1 MNLYTTILLE
11 FLLVASSI
19 LILFKFRAKL
29 GLAPLYIL
37 LGSLQYL
44 QASLGSAFSF
54 NFFADY
60 VIYPGSIILFS
71 GVLFAVL
78 LIYIKEGVASARA
91 LIIGIVISNIIMTL
105 MFEITYLQ
113 EIIKNAS
120 INSYSL
126 FRVDLKYFIGGTTI
140 LILDFL
146 LLFILY
152 QYLVSRIKKLH
163 YFAIL
168 FITLFSILIFDAIA
182 FNVALFSGTP
192 LFKSSL
198 VSHLVGK
205 SLGALVFSILLYF
218 YVTYFDNETKS
229 TASFIA
235 NQNRDIFSIFK
246 YRKKYINL
254 KAEKAEVEKK
264 LVSQI
269 ESALKN
275 ISDGFVSL
283 DANWCYTYINDK
295 AGEILG
301 RSPESLIGKHI
312 WTEFP
317 DGVGLPFY
325 KSYYKAVE
333 TQQTQYLQEYYAPF
347 GKWFENRIYP
357 SPEGLTIYF
366 TDITEKKEAES
377 NNQMLLSLI
386 ETSDDFV
393 GLASLE
399 GAPIYLNSNGRSLVG
414 LAEKEALPASITDFF
429 PENYHDI
436 IINEHIPSIY
446 NERKWNGEVEFK
458 NFKTGKLIPIEMSGF
473 LIRDKISNEPMVLG
487 IVATNITERKKIE
500 GQIIESEKN
509 LDTIINNIGDPLF
522 VKDEQSRLIL
532 VNDAFCFIF
541 NLNRADI
548 LGKTLAENVPP
559 DEQESFLK
567 IDEHVL
573 KTGIENVNEETLT
586 LNGKN
591 RRIISTKKTRFI
603 DDYGHKFLIGVIRDI
618 TDRKNAE
625 IELKQSEEKFSKA
638 FESNVIGKAILNKEK
653 TIIEVNDALANIV
666 GFKRENML
674 GKTAVQIGLFN
685 FDDPKNLE
693 NEALLWSEFGE
704 KGYASNIELKYLL
717 NDGKELFILISL
729 QALQLY
735 NEDHVMITIVDITEK
750 KNAEAELEKYR
761 NNLEELVKTRTEEVN
776 FKNAE
781 LQRMNKLF
789 VGRELKMK
797 ELKNI
802 IKELQLRK

>member
-19 LILFKFRAKL
+19 LLLFKFRAKL

-37 LGSLQYL
+37 LGALQYL
-44 QASLGSAFSF
+44 QANLGSSFSF
-54 NFFADY
+54 KFLADY
-60 VIYPGSIILFS
+60 IIYPGSIILFS

-78 LIYIKEGVASARA
+78 LIYIKEGVASART
-91 LIIGIVISNIIMTL
+91 LIIGIMISNIIMTL
-105 MFEITYLQ
+105 MFEITYAQ
-113 EIIKNAS
+113 QI
-120 INSYSL
+120 INSPIVNPSSV
-126 FRVDLKYFIGGTTI
+126 FNVDFKYFIRGTTI
-140 LILDFL
+140 LLLDFL
-146 LLFILY
+146 LLVILY
-152 QYLVSRIKKLH
+152 QYLVSKFKKLH
-163 YFAIL
+163 YFLIL
-168 FITLFSILIFDAIA
+168 LITLSTILIFDEMA
-182 FNVALFSGTP
+182 FNFVLFYGTSI
-192 LFKSSL
+192 FKSSL
-198 VSHLVGK
+198 TSHLIGK
-205 SLGALVFSILLYF
+205 SLGALVFSIILYF
-218 YVTYFDNETKS
+218 YLKYFENETKS
-229 TASFIA
+229 TVTFIA
-235 NQNRDIFSIFK
+235 NQDRDIFSIFK
-246 YRKKYINL
+246 YRARYINL
-254 KAEKAEVEKK
+254 KAEKAQVEKK

-283 DANWCYTYINDK
+283 DTNWCYTYINDK
-295 AGEILG
+295 AGEILR

-317 DGVGLPFY
+317 EGVGLPFY
-325 KSYYKAVE
+325 NSYYEAVE
-333 TQQTQYLQEYYAPF
+333 TQQTQYLQEYYQPF
-347 GKWFENRIYP
+347 GMWLENRIYP
-357 SPEGLTIYF
+357 SSEGLTIYF
-366 TDITEKKEAES
+366 TDITEKKEAEN

-393 GLASLE
+393 GLSSLE

-414 LAEKEALPASITDFF
+414 LAEKDALPASIADFF

-436 IINEHIPSIY
+436 IINEHIPSIFDKH
-446 NERKWNGEVEFK
+446 KWNGEVEFK
-458 NFKTGKLIPIEMSGF
+458 SFETGELIPIEMSGF
-473 LIRDKISNEPMVLG
+473 LIRDNINNKPIALG
-487 IVATNITERKKIE
+487 IVATDITERKKIE
-500 GQIIESEKN
+500 AQIIESERN

-532 VNDAFCFIF
+532 VNDAFCSIF

-567 IDEHVL
+567 IDKYVIN
-573 KTGIENVNEETLT
+573 TGIENVNEETLT
-586 LNGKN
+586 LNGRNK
-591 RRIISTKKTRFI
+591 RIISTKKTRFI
-603 DDYGHKFLIGVIRDI
+603 DDYGDRFLIGVIRDI
-618 TDRKNAE
+618 TDQKNAE

-653 TIIEVNDALANIV
+653 TIIEVNDALAKIV
-666 GFKRENML
+666 GFKRENMI
-674 GKTAVQIGLFN
+674 GKTAVEIGLFN

-693 NEALLWSEFGE
+693 NEAILWSEFSE